1 MTAGRLHRCDRVQVI
16 TGRYAGSVGLV
27 RTYQDRRN
35 LPYVVDLSG
44 LLVIN
49 GEPADSAVT
58 VVIRAARDHLEAS
71 TIRHIRANIET
82 TADGVGDQP

>member
-1 MTAGRLHRCDRVQVI
+1 MTADWLRKGDRVQVT
-16 TGRYAGSVGLV
+16 TGRYAGSFGIV

-35 LPYVVDLSG
+35 LPYVVDLTG

-49 GEPADSAVT
+49 GDPVDSAVT

-71 TIRHIRANIET
+71 AIRHIRANVET